1 MTITVLPKYRPSRK
15 AVDIAVGIALPLLL
29 LAADPT
35 VFRSTIGFG
44 PALLGAFKADVENR
58 KRVLSD

>member
-1 MTITVLPKYRPSRK
+1 MTITVLPAYRPSRK

-35 VFRSTIGFG
+35 AYN
-44 PALLGAFKADVENR
+44 ALTGDDVENR